1 MLQTIRSL
9 GRSLSNG
16 VARRFGYM
24 PVDADDG
31 GDSWFRETDSGEVV
45 GRHNAYTYAPWF
57 RAINLVSST
66 VAKTSL
72 CLWEQ
77 KGGKWA
83 KAKDHFAYKLLCGHG
98 KPNDETLK
106 YHFMQTL
113 TAHAMGHGGGFAY
126 IYRNG
131 VAKATELLQLR
142 PDRTFAVRENGRLMF
157 VTSIGGDYGS
167 TGSEIVKMLAE
178 NVLHIHGLGWDGL
191 TGYSVMELA
200 ARNLGSA
207 IAKEK
212 FGARFFRNSATPGV
226 IIKTPRKL
234 SDTAMKHL
242 KESWQSLRTGLDE
255 CHKPIIL
262 EDEASAEAFTHTAAD
277 SQLLESVQWDPVTIA
292 NFTGVPP
299 HMLGVRGY
307 NSNSTLETQSQNLI
321 DFTIDPWFI
330 PWEEECNDKLLRE
343 SEKNAESHYF
353 EFERKDLI
361 RVDSEKRAST
371 NRSALGGH
379 PWKKISEVREE
390 EGLDEEDETDFI
402 PSPLNMQGGA
412 APDAGSGDDGSGDTE
427 SEISNLKSQIEELKG
442 QLEQKSRKP
451 KRKAE
456 SGKPELRSSENQ
468 KPKTEN
474 GEALRQLWTDT
485 TGRMA
490 RRLAT
495 AKARNTTADKS
506 TLLKEHGDT
515 LRSAFGPLCSLSGKG
530 DIYEPGKITERLCE
544 AIAAG
549 TDADT
554 IAAEIAKQVGHG

>member
-31 GDSWFRETDSGEVV
+31 GDSWFRETDSGEFVS
-45 GRHNAYTYAPWF
+45 RHNAYTYAPWF
-57 RAINLVSST
+57 RAINLVSGC

-77 KGGKWA
+77 RDGKWV
-83 KAKDHFAYKLLCGHG
+83 KARNHFAYKLLCGHG

-126 IYRNG
+126 IYRDG
-131 VAKATELLQLR
+131 VGKATELLQLR

-167 TGSEIVKMLAE
+167 AGSEIVKMLAE

-207 IAKEK
+207 IAKER
-212 FGARFFRNSATPGV
+212 FGAKFFKNSATPGV

-242 KESWQSLRTGLDE
+242 KDSWQSLRTGLDE

-262 EDEASAEAFTHTAAD
+262 EDEASAEAFTHNAKD
-277 SQLLESVQWDPVTIA
+277 SQLLEAVQHDPVTVS

-299 HMLGVRGY
+299 HMLGVKGY
-307 NSNSTLETQSQNLI
+307 QSNSTLETQSQNLI

-361 RVDSEKRAST
+361 RVDSEKRASM

-379 PWKKISEVREE
+379 PWKKISEVRED
-390 EGLDEEDETDFI
+390 EGLDAEEETDFI
-402 PSPLNMQGGA
+402 PSPLNMQGGDPA
-412 APDAGSGDDGSGDTE
+412 GTDAGSSDAGSGDDPD
-427 SEISNLKSQIEELKG
+427 SEISDLKSQIEELKG
-442 QLEQKSRKP
+442 ELEKKSRRP

-456 SGKPELRSSENQ
+456 SGKPVGRSENR
-468 KPKTEN
+468 
-474 GEALRQLWTDT
+474 EALQQLWTDT

-495 AKARNTTADKS
+495 AKARNTTLDK
-506 TLLKEHGDT
+506 TGLLAEHGDT
-515 LRSAFGPLCSLSGKG
+515 LRAAFGPLCSLSGKG
-530 DIYEPGKITERLCE
+530 DADEPGKIAERICE
-544 AIAAG
+544 FIASG
-549 TDADT
+549 KDAEST
-554 IAAEIAKQVGHG
+554 ASEITKQVCDV